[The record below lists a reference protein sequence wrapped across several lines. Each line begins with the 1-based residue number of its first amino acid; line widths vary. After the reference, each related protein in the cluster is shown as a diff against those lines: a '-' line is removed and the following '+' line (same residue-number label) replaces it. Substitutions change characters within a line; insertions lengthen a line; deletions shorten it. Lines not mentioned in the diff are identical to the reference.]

1 MDIMENMFY
10 TDYNERVAISFDALI
25 VAMWDEYSDNKGG
38 ENKIFLNNK
47 EFFENSFDNSYDT
60 AQAVSL
66 SGKWSWS
73 DDFVYFDGE
82 GYLTSFSHWDDER
95 SPIDIDKIDV
105 GHLIDGLKN
114 FHNDTCKGG
123 QENNISRAIHDALK

>member
-1 MDIMENMFY
+1 MENAVIAY
-10 TDYNERVAISFDALI
+10 VDYYEHVQVNFDALI
-25 VAMWDEYSDNKGG
+25 IILWNKYIEYAGG

-123 QENNISRAIHDALK
+123 QENNIPRAIHDALK